1 MNHMLRRWWNN
12 AWSYREL
19 FFFLAWRDVK
29 IRYRQTV
36 LGASWAVLQPLV
48 TMLVFTV
55 LFGRIAKVPSDG
67 IPYPLFSYSGL
78 LLWTYFSVALGGG
91 AAALVGN
98 SELVRKVYF
107 PREALPAAP
116 ILAALVDLGVGMI
129 LLFGMMVYYHEPFTW
144 HLLFLPFIVLELVIF
159 VMAVSLAL
167 AAVNVKYRD
176 VKHALPFVIQ
186 LWMFLSPVIYPPTMV
201 PQRYRFL
208 LALNP
213 LTGIIETWRDCIFV
227 GQSVNWFFIEVSVAV
242 TAVVLLLGAMYFKN
256 TERAFA
262 DLI

>member
-1 MNHMLRRWWNN
+1 MPVRWWKN
-12 AWSYREL
+12 AWLYREL

-36 LGASWAVLQPLV
+36 LGAAWAVLQPLV
-48 TMLVFTV
+48 TMLIFTV
-55 LFGRIAKVPSDG
+55 LFGRMAKVPSEG

-98 SELVRKVYF
+98 AGLIGKVYF

-129 LLFGMMVYYHEPFTW
+129 LLFGLMVFYHAPFTW
-144 HLLFLPFIVLELVIF
+144 HLLFLPLLVLELLIF

-167 AAVNVKYRD
+167 SAANVKYRD

-186 LWMFLSPVIYPPTMV
+186 LWMFLSPVIYPTNMV
-201 PQRYRFL
+201 PERYRFL

-213 LTGIIETWRDCIFV
+213 LTGIIETWRACIFP
-227 GQSVNWFFIEVSVAV
+227 GRGMNWGLLEMSVVVTMIVFIA
-242 TAVVLLLGAMYFKN
+242 GANYFKR

-262 DLI
+262 DII

>member
-1 MNHMLRRWWNN
+1 MLLRWWKN
-12 AWSYREL
+12 AWPYREL

-48 TMLVFTV
+48 TMVVFTV
-55 LFGRIAKVPSDG
+55 LFGRIAKVPSEG

-78 LLWTYFSVALGGG
+78 LLWTYFSVALSGG
-91 AAALVGN
+91 AGSLVGN
-98 SELVRKVYF
+98 SSLISKVYF

-129 LLFGMMVYYHEPFTW
+129 LLLGMMLYYHAPFTW
-144 HLLFLPFIVLELVIF
+144 HLVFLPLLVLELVIF

-176 VKHALPFVIQ
+176 VKHALPFVTQ
-186 LWMFLSPVIYPPTMV
+186 LWMFLSPVIYPTNMV
-201 PQRYRFL
+201 PERYRFL

-213 LTGIIETWRDCIFV
+213 LTGIIETWRDCIFP
-227 GQSVNWFFIEVSVAV
+227 GRTMNWSLLEVSVAV
-242 TAVVLLLGAMYFKN
+242 TAGVLFLGASYFKS

-262 DLI
+262 DVI

>member
-1 MNHMLRRWWNN
+1 MLARWWKNT
-12 AWSYREL
+12 WPYREL

-36 LGASWAVLQPLV
+36 MGASWAILQPLV
-48 TMLVFTV
+48 AMVIFTFI
-55 LFGRIAKVPSDG
+55 FGRMAKVPSNG
-67 IPYPLFSYSGL
+67 IPYPLFSYSAL

-91 AAALVGN
+91 AASLVGN
-98 SELVRKVYF
+98 AGLIRKVYF

-116 ILAALVDLGVGMI
+116 ILAALVDLSVGML
-129 LLFGMMVYYHEPFTW
+129 LLFGLMVYYHAPFTW
-144 HLLFLPFIVLELVIF
+144 HLLFLPLLVMELVVF

-167 AAVNVKYRD
+167 AAINVKYRD

-186 LWMFLSPVIYPPTMV
+186 LWMFLSPVIYPTNMV
-201 PQRYRFL
+201 PERYRFL

-213 LTGIIETWRDCIFV
+213 LTGIIDAWRDCIFP
-227 GQSVNWFFIEVSVAV
+227 GRNLNWSY
-242 TAVVLLLGAMYFKN
+242 LGASIGVTVIVFILGATYFRK

-262 DLI
+262 DII

>member
-1 MNHMLRRWWNN
+1 MLLRWWKNVW
-12 AWSYREL
+12 AYREL

-55 LFGRIAKVPSDG
+55 IFGRIAKVPSDG
-67 IPYPLFSYSGL
+67 IPYPIFSYSGL
-78 LLWTYFSVALGGG
+78 LLWTFFSVALGGG

-98 SELVRKVYF
+98 AELIRKVYF

-116 ILAALVDLGVGMI
+116 ILAAVVDLLVGMV
-129 LLFGMMVYYHEPFTW
+129 LLMGMMFYYHVPFTW
-144 HLLFLPFIVLELVIF
+144 RLLFLPLLVLELVIF
-159 VMAVSLAL
+159 VMAVSLVL
-167 AAVNVKYRD
+167 AAINVKYRD
-176 VKHALPFVIQ
+176 VKHALPFMIQ
-186 LWMFLSPVIYPPTMV
+186 LWMFLSPVIYPTNFV
-201 PQRYRFL
+201 PERYRFL

-213 LTGIIETWRDCIFV
+213 LTGIIETWRACVFANRAV
-227 GQSVNWFFIEVSVAV
+227 SWSLLEASVVVTLLVLFFGGV
-242 TAVVLLLGAMYFKN
+242 YFKK

-262 DLI
+262 DII

>member
-1 MNHMLRRWWNN
+1 MLRWWKSV
-12 AWSYREL
+12 WFYREL

-67 IPYPLFSYSGL
+67 IPYPLFSYAGL
-78 LLWTYFSVALGGG
+78 LLWTYFSVSLGGG

-98 SELVRKVYF
+98 AGLIRKVYF

-116 ILAALVDLGVGMI
+116 ILAALVDLSVGMI
-129 LLFGMMVYYHEPFTW
+129 LLFGLMFYYHAPFTW
-144 HLLFLPFIVLELVIF
+144 HLLFLPFLLLELVLLVLAI
-159 VMAVSLAL
+159 SLAL
-167 AAVNVKYRD
+167 AAINVKYRD
-176 VKHALPFVIQ
+176 VKHALPFVTQ
-186 LWMFLSPVIYPPTMV
+186 LWMFLSPVIYPSNFV
-201 PQRYRFL
+201 PERYRFL

-213 LTGIIETWRDCIFV
+213 MTGIIETWRTCIFMNRA
-227 GQSVNWFFIEVSVAV
+227 VNWSQLGVSVAI
-242 TAVVLLLGAMYFKN
+242 TLLLLFLGSAYFKR

>member
-1 MNHMLRRWWNN
+1 MLLRWWKNT
-12 AWSYREL
+12 WPYREL

-48 TMLVFTV
+48 AMLIFTV
-55 LFGRIAKVPSDG
+55 LFGHVAKVPSEG

-91 AAALVGN
+91 AGALVGN
-98 SELVRKVYF
+98 SGLIGKVYF

-116 ILAALVDLGVGMI
+116 ILAALVDLGIGMVLLVGLM
-129 LLFGMMVYYHEPFTW
+129 LYYHAPFTW
-144 HLLFLPFIVLELVIF
+144 HLIFLPLLVLELVIF

-186 LWMFLSPVIYPPTMV
+186 LWMFVSPVIYPTNMLPE
-201 PQRYRFL
+201 RYRFL

-213 LTGIIETWRDCIFV
+213 LTGIIETWRACIFP
-227 GQSVNWFFIEVSVAV
+227 GRGMNWSLLEVSVVV
-242 TAVVLLLGAMYFKN
+242 TAIVLFDGASYFKS

-262 DLI
+262 DII

>member
-1 MNHMLRRWWNN
+1 MLLRWWKNT
-12 AWSYREL
+12 WPYREL

-36 LGASWAVLQPLV
+36 LGAAWAVLQPLV
-48 TMLVFTV
+48 TMLIFTV
-55 LFGRIAKVPSDG
+55 LFGRMAKVPSEG

-78 LLWTYFSVALGGG
+78 LLWTYFSVALSGG
-91 AAALVGN
+91 AGALVGS
-98 SELVRKVYF
+98 SELIRKVYF

-129 LLFGMMVYYHEPFTW
+129 LLVGLMLYYHASFTW
-144 HLLFLPFIVLELVIF
+144 HLLFLPLLVLELLLF

-186 LWMFLSPVIYPPTMV
+186 LWMFLSPVIYPTNMV
-201 PQRYRFL
+201 PERYRFL

-213 LTGIIETWRDCIFV
+213 LTGIIETWRACIFP
-227 GQSVNWFFIEVSVAV
+227 GRNMPWSLLEVSIGM
-242 TAVVLLLGAMYFKN
+242 TVLIFFLGASYFKSA
-256 TERAFA
+256 ERAFA
-262 DLI
+262 DVI